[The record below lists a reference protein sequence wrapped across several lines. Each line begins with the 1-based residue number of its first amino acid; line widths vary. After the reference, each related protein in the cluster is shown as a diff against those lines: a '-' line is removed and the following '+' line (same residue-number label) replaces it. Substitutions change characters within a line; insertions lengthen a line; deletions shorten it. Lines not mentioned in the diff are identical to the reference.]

1 MSSEA
6 VTGANLSF
14 DERARLQASTRHAL
28 RIAGGIALPFVIGE
42 ALGWDLPFIASILA
56 VLMLAGRQ
64 PAPTLAAAIAS
75 VVGIAIAFFA
85 AVVLTRISLPH
96 PMIFVCVLGLAVF
109 GGLYAQLRSASP
121 VWFFFLIAVT
131 VTPLMAAQSEGLATG
146 VAGTMVAGMIVA
158 ILTVWLVHALFAEPA
173 ASGLASPA
181 PAPPIS
187 RSPREDVRI
196 ALAGTLTM
204 IPLVLFLLSNESAA
218 LVVAVTALSILRTA
232 GFAQGKQA
240 VLGILLGNIIA
251 GGVAILAYFMIDTA
265 GTLLMLAAVILAVGL
280 FFGERIANGGQAA
293 PLYAGACTAT
303 IVLLGLGLSPFN
315 DASTAFATRV
325 IYVVLASA
333 YTLALLALLAS
344 LYPGPRKQQAQG
356 ETAS

>member
-6 VTGANLSF
+6 VPGAGANPG
-14 DERARLQASTRHAL
+14 ERERSHASTRHAL
-28 RIAGGIALPFVIGE
+28 RIAGGIAVPFVVGE

-56 VLMLAGRQ
+56 VLMLAGNQ
-64 PAPTLAAAIAS
+64 PPPKPAVAIAS
-75 VVGIAIAFFA
+75 VLGIAIAFFA

-96 PMIFVCVLGLAVF
+96 PMVFVSVLGLAVF

-131 VTPLMAAQSEGLATG
+131 VTPLMAAHSEELASG
-146 VAGTMVAGMIVA
+146 VAGTMVAGMVVA
-158 ILTVWLVHALFAEPA
+158 ILTVWLVHALWPQPA
-173 ASGLASPA
+173 AGPASAKSA
-181 PAPPIS
+181 PENA
-187 RSPREDVRI
+187 RSAREALRI
-196 ALAGTLTM
+196 ALAGTFIM
-204 IPLVLFLLSNESAA
+204 IPLVLFLLSNKSAA

-232 GFAQGKQA
+232 GFAQGKRA
-240 VLGILLGNIIA
+240 VLGILLGNVIA
-251 GGVAILAYFMIDTA
+251 GGVAIVAYFMIDTA
-265 GTLLMLAAVILAVGL
+265 GSLLMLAAVILAVGL
-280 FFGERIANGGQAA
+280 FFGERMANGGQSA

-333 YTLALLALLAS
+333 YTLALLALLTS
-344 LYPGPRKQQAQG
+344 LYPGPRSQAAQVG
-356 ETAS
+356 KAS